1 MISYLVK
8 LLGENRKKWEWL
20 VFYCR
25 KYMNNNGM
33 MKGLRFSPPQKF
45 SSGVVTIMAKGLC

>member
-1 MISYLVK
+1 MIGYLVK

-25 KYMNNNGM
+25 KYMNDNGM
-33 MKGLRFSPPQKF
+33 MK
-45 SSGVVTIMAKGLC
+45 